1 MKIATKALVTMLAIT
16 MLAISAV
23 PVSAMNAG
31 PSAGLV
37 RQLDRLQQHHD
48 RKLELRASLLG
59 MTPEQLKEA
68 LKTKSFNQ
76 ILKEH
81 GFSTRQAYYNA
92 LFGKLKDELKTRGW
106 SDSKI
111 QSFINKRVER
121 LSRHVAG

>member
-16 MLAISAV
+16 VLVTSAV
-23 PVSAMNAG
+23 PVGAMSTAG
-31 PSAGLV
+31 STAV
-37 RQLDRLQQHHD
+37 TRQLDRLQQHHD

-59 MTPEQLKEA
+59 MTPEQLKDA

-81 GFSTRQAYYNA
+81 GFSSRQAYYNA
-92 LFGKLKDELKTRGW
+92 LFGKLKDELRTRGW

-111 QSFINKRVER
+111 QAFINKRVER
-121 LSRHVAG
+121 LNRHLS

>member
-16 MLAISAV
+16 VLVTSAV
-23 PVSAMNAG
+23 PVGAMSTTGSTA
-31 PSAGLV
+31 V
-37 RQLDRLQQHHD
+37 TRQLDRLQQHHD

-59 MTPEQLKEA
+59 MTPERLKDA

-81 GFSTRQAYYNA
+81 GFSSRQAYYNA
-92 LFGKLKDELKTRGW
+92 LFGKLKDELRTRGW

-111 QSFINKRVER
+111 QAFINKRVER
-121 LSRHVAG
+121 LNRHLS